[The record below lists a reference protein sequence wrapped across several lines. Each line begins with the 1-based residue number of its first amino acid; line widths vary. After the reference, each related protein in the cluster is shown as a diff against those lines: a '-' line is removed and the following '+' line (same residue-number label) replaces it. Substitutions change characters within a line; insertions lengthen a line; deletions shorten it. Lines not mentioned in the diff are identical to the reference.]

1 MSSWSGTEED
11 SSEGTRL
18 STDAVRLRFFDGTE
32 VREGSSERLTGG
44 GEVDGD
50 RADDSS
56 NG

>member
-1 MSSWSGTEED
+1 MSSWSWTEED

-18 STDAVRLRFFDGTE
+18 PTDEVRLRFFDGTE
-32 VREGSSERLTGG
+32 VREGSSKELAGA